1 MRLEGQIALVT
12 GASRG
17 IGKAIAAALSNQ
29 GADVYMCSRTLE
41 TLRAAAEELRDRP
54 GRAVPVRMDIR
65 DNKDVAR
72 AVKEVLQQATRIDI
86 LVNNAGLRNDKL
98 LVRTGDE
105 DWQEVLDTNLSGTFF
120 CMRQVIPSMSR
131 KRYGRIVNITSVV
144 GFTGNVGQA
153 NYAAAKAG
161 IVGLTKTA
169 AREYARR
176 GVTVNAVAPG
186 FIETAMAS
194 SLDETVREQIREH
207 IPIGRLGSPEEVA
220 EAVSFLVSRE
230 AGYITGQVLHVNG
243 GLYV

>member
-1 MRLEGQIALVT
+1 MILEDQIALVT

-17 IGKAIAAALSNQ
+17 IGKAIAMALSAQ
-29 GADVYMCSRTLE
+29 GAKVYLCSRNLE
-41 TLRAAAEELRDRP
+41 TLEAVAQEIRDRD
-54 GRAVPVRMDIR
+54 GEAVAVRMDIR

-72 AVKEVLQQATRIDI
+72 AVKEILGETSRVDI

-98 LVRTGDE
+98 LVRTGE
-105 DWQEVLDTNLSGTFF
+105 EEWREVLETNLSGTFF
-120 CMRQVIPSMSR
+120 CMRQVIPAMSR

-176 GVTVNAVAPG
+176 GITVNAVAPG

-194 SLDETVREQIREH
+194 SLEKEARELIRGQI
-207 IPIGRLGSPEEVA
+207 PMARLGSAEEVA
-220 EAVSFLVSRE
+220 HSVEFLVSPR
-230 AGYITGQVLHVNG
+230 ASYITGQVLHVNG

>member
-1 MRLEGQIALVT
+1 MRLEGQVGMVT

-17 IGKAIAAALSNQ
+17 IGKAIALALSAR
-29 GADVYMCSRTLE
+29 GASVYLCSRNREALE
-41 TLRAAAEELRDRP
+41 AVRQEITSRDGKAA
-54 GRAVPVRMDIR
+54 VVSMDIR
-65 DNKDVAR
+65 NTEDVAA
-72 AVKEVLQQATRIDI
+72 AVRRILEEAQRVDI

-105 DWQEVLDTNLSGTFF
+105 EWDQVLQTNLSGTFF
-120 CMRQVIPSMSR
+120 CMRQVIPAMSR

-176 GVTVNAVAPG
+176 GITVNAVAPG
-186 FIETAMAS
+186 FIDTAMAS
-194 SLDETVREQIREH
+194 SLNDRIREQIREH
-207 IPIGRLGSPEEVA
+207 IPMGRLGSPEEVA
-220 EAVSFLVSRE
+220 DAVAFLVSPE
-230 AGYITGQVLHVNG
+230 ASYITGQVLHVNG